1 MSYFCQQCGECCSVM
16 GQVFQIVEDLG
27 EFRYLL
33 RNEYTGDTIPVEVTP
48 TLRGLYLSGATPPGS
63 QNPCP
68 FVRWDAG
75 RMLACCTV
83 HLSRP
88 DICREYQCWRIL
100 VEDAQGRRVARVMD
114 ERFLCLENEGLRESW
129 ELFRDSLDSS
139 GTEEWDEKVIRF
151 FKEHGFSVR
160 V

>member
-16 GQVFQIVEDLG
+16 GQVFQVVEDLG
-27 EFRYLL
+27 AYRYLL
-33 RNEYTGDTIPVEVTP
+33 RNEYTGDTIPVEITP
-48 TLRGLYLSGATPPGS
+48 TLRELFLNGTSPPGS

-75 RMLACCTV
+75 QTLAFCTV

-100 VEDAQGRRVARVMD
+100 VEDEKGRRVARVMD
-114 ERFLCLENEGLRESW
+114 ERFLCIENENLRESW
-129 ELFRDSLDSS
+129 ELFRDSLDPS
-139 GTEEWDEKVIRF
+139 GREEWDEIVIRF
-151 FKEHGFSVR
+151 FEERGYTVR

>member
-33 RNEYTGDTIPVEVTP
+33 RNEYTGDTIQVEVTP
-48 TLRGLYLSGATPPGS
+48 TLRGLYLSGTTPPGS

-68 FVRWDAG
+68 FVRWDTG
-75 RMLACCTV
+75 RMLAFCTV
-83 HLSRP
+83 HVSRP

-114 ERFLCLENEGLRESW
+114 ERFLCLENEDLRESW

-151 FKEHGFSVR
+151 FKEHGFSVS